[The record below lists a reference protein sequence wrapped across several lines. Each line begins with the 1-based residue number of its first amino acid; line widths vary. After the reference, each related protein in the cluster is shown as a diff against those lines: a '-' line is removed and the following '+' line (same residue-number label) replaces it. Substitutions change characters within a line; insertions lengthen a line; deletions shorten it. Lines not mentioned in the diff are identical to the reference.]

1 MILLFHEGVA
11 DEESRIGGLGIVL
24 AMTFGSGDV
33 ILSVLITG
41 KASWFGTDE

>member
-33 ILSVLITG
+33 TG